1 MNHLF
6 LTRIILALAISTGG
20 LCTVCHAAQAQAS
33 KAPAIDPAYKA
44 ALDEAVALLDSWRG
58 DSSALNAARAKLD
71 GILRS
76 DPKFAAAHREYA
88 RYYIMSGYISG
99 SMGTPASLAAAE
111 RSLDEALRLNPN
123 YAEAYVLAGHLFFLQ
138 GRLADAMNALTM
150 AKSIGTADPWLPLN
164 TADVL
169 MARGNLSEAASNYQ
183 SVIASGTKNSKA
195 MLAAFSGLIKIY
207 ESSGEFQKVDETY
220 RRQIAY
226 EPQSA
231 WLYGNYAAFLLCTKD
246 DAEAAIIQFR
256 RALERMN
263 YGMAR
268 SGLAAAAYRKLAT
281 NPGESQSSD
290 DKQLLREAQSFRAGT
305 PIEVVTSF
313 CRGGPA
319 VLAVQKASAQ
329 RHLPAR

>member
-33 KAPAIDPAYKA
+33 KAPAIDPASKA

-123 YAEAYVLAGHLFFLQ
+123 Y
-138 GRLADAMNALTM
+138 
-150 AKSIGTADPWLPLN
+150 
-164 TADVL
+164 
-169 MARGNLSEAASNYQ
+169 
-183 SVIASGTKNSKA
+183 
-195 MLAAFSGLIKIY
+195 
-207 ESSGEFQKVDETY
+207 
-220 RRQIAY
+220 
-226 EPQSA
+226 
-231 WLYGNYAAFLLCTKD
+231 
-246 DAEAAIIQFR
+246 
-256 RALERMN
+256 
-263 YGMAR
+263 
-268 SGLAAAAYRKLAT
+268 
-281 NPGESQSSD
+281 
-290 DKQLLREAQSFRAGT
+290 
-305 PIEVVTSF
+305 
-313 CRGGPA
+313 
-319 VLAVQKASAQ
+319 
-329 RHLPAR
+329 